1 MKFLKIIITSLSLII
16 LSACVSSSK
25 YDDAVAEMEEMRKSL
40 GNTQEE
46 LTASQVELTA
56 SQVELT
62 ASQDEI
68 ATLSKIEAE
77 TKRRNEIYAQF
88 VNRLQSMIDGGQLTV
103 SIDGGRIVIN
113 LPNDVLFNTGSANLN
128 TEGKQ
133 AMMQIGEVLSQFS
146 DRRFQVEGHTDN
158 VPIKSARYPS
168 NWELSTARALAV
180 LHLQTEMGVTPEN
193 ISAAGF
199 GEFRPKADNKTEEGR
214 RLNRRSEIV
223 MLPNLDILSNELPKV
238 TSE

>member
-1 MKFLKIIITSLSLII
+1 MFPHSRRKRNKI
-16 LSACVSSSK
+16 
-25 YDDAVAEMEEMRKSL
+25 
-40 GNTQEE
+40 
-46 LTASQVELTA
+46 
-56 SQVELT
+56 
-62 ASQDEI
+62 
-68 ATLSKIEAE
+68 
-77 TKRRNEIYAQF
+77 
-88 VNRLQSMIDGGQLTV
+88 
-103 SIDGGRIVIN
+103 
-113 LPNDVLFNTGSANLN
+113 
-128 TEGKQ
+128 
-133 AMMQIGEVLSQFS
+133 
-146 DRRFQVEGHTDN
+146 EGHTDN

-180 LHLQTEMGVTPEN
+180 LHLQTEMGVAPEN